1 MLLSQV
7 AARQW
12 SAAAVHDTVQAVLRD
27 AVFQRSLRRSLADRV
42 LLWATDLLQRLA
54 RRFEYGPSLR
64 AGGLSVAALLV
75 VFVVVRSVIAARAR
89 DDRARGAPRRRG
101 GVATAEDAWRAADAL
116 TREGRYEDAAHALY
130 RGVMQSIGQRERL
143 RLDPAKTSGDYA
155 RELRRRG
162 APSLASYRAFIARFD
177 VVVYGHR
184 PADAAALH
192 ELEALALPFRAT
204 ARAA

>member
-27 AVFQRSLRRSLADRV
+27 AVFQRSLRRSMADRV

-54 RRFEYGPSLR
+54 RRFEHGPSLR
-64 AGGLSVAALLV
+64 AVGLGLAALLV
-75 VFVVVRSVIAARAR
+75 MFVVVRAVIGARAR
-89 DDRARGAPRRRG
+89 DDRAGRSTRKRRG
-101 GVATAEDAWRAADAL
+101 VAIAEDAWLAADAL
-116 TREGRYEDAAHALY
+116 VRDGRYEDAAHALY

-143 RLDPAKTSGDYA
+143 RLDPSKTSGDYA

-162 APSLASYRAFIARFD
+162 AGSLVPFLIFMARFD

>member
-1 MLLSQV
+1 MLLTQA

-12 SAAAVHDTVQAVLRD
+12 PAAAVHDTVQAVLRD
-27 AVFQRSLRRSLADRV
+27 AAFRRSLRRSLADRV
-42 LLWATDLLQRLA
+42 LLWITDLLERLA
-54 RRFEYGPSLR
+54 RRFDHGPSLR
-64 AGGLSVAALLV
+64 SIGLGIAALLV
-75 VFVVVRSVIAARAR
+75 VFVVVRAVIAARAR
-89 DDRARGAPRRRG
+89 DDGSGRSTRMRRG
-101 GVATAEDAWRAADAL
+101 VVIAEDAWLAADAL
-116 TREGRYEDAAHALY
+116 ARDGRYEDAAHALY
-130 RGVMQSIGQRERL
+130 RGVVQSIGQRERL

-184 PADAAALH
+184 PADSN
-192 ELEALALPFRAT
+192 ALAELQALAMPFRTT

>member
-1 MLLSQV
+1 
-7 AARQW
+7 
-12 SAAAVHDTVQAVLRD
+12 
-27 AVFQRSLRRSLADRV
+27 DRV
-42 LLWATDLLQRLA
+42 LLWATDVLQHLA
-54 RRFEYGPSLR
+54 RRFEHGPSLR
-64 AGGLSVAALLV
+64 TIGLGVAALLV
-75 VFVVVRSVIAARAR
+75 MFVVLRSLIAARPR
-89 DDRARGAPRRRG
+89 DDRAGGAPRRRG
-101 GVATAEDAWRAADAL
+101 GVATAEDAWLAADVL

-184 PADAAALH
+184 PADATALD
-192 ELEALALPFRAT
+192 ELQALAGPFRAT